1 MYKIKLQLFRLNKMS
16 DPKQIWVGSI
26 PEYLDEAGA
35 ILEMRAYN
43 IRPWKLVLRSRGEGK
58 DCHHLHTTTCVWCLR
73 YCECVCVCGMCV
85 SVYANVDCTS
95 ESMPSVLR
103 ILITSVVVFTN
114 DSTSRYMLSF
124 AFNH

>member
-1 MYKIKLQLFRLNKMS
+1 MWYVQNNFKLNHPEHVFQHACAMYETSAAFRLKKMS

-73 YCECVCVCGMCV
+73 DCECVRALAGVCGMCV
-85 SVYANVDCTS
+85 YVYVNVECT
-95 ESMPSVLR
+95 
-103 ILITSVVVFTN
+103 
-114 DSTSRYMLSF
+114 
-124 AFNH
+124 A